1 MLILLTGFYYQWM
14 PAVIFLTY
22 LMYGFLRPWLSRPW
36 RRSIEQEIGE
46 GDDDDDSE
54 DGLKAQRTPARTP
67 LPARTR
73 SDLFPVAR

>member
-1 MLILLTGFYYQWM
+1 M

-46 GDDDDDSE
+46 GGDDEDDLGGDTGETSSA
-54 DGLKAQRTPARTP
+54 DGASRI
-67 LPARTR
+67 
-73 SDLFPVAR
+73 DHEI